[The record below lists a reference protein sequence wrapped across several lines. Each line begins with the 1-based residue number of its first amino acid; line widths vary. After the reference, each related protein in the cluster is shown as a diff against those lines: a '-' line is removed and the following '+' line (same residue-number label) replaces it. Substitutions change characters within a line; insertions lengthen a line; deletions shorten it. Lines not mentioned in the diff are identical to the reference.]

1 MPRLATFGG
10 TVSEF
15 AEQTVDS
22 IQHKDLRFRIYN
34 ALTATF
40 FIYSWILFFRAV
52 KLIDLNNLTWVDFL
66 LFVIF
71 LLVCLGF
78 AVNSRKYGRSFSG
91 YLIYPYY
98 VSILMPVIVYLVR
111 FLPVLGNSLIEQ
123 GFVEAFKTAIRFNK
137 GLFSNLGFVFYLF
150 TVVAIILAVVSLYE
164 LLAIRRLFFS
174 LRREHYR
181 IVRILDESL
190 VLKIV
195 RVMGLINLLYVAI
208 MIVFFYYKAF
218 TTVNYNHWI
227 TGIMTVVFA
236 FVFINML
243 SNVYVMLKYET
254 YNARTGPFLFIYG
267 LCILLMIF
275 TRIEGLPITRSVAGT
290 LLSVNALGII
300 YFLFLSLG
308 ILISLIGSYFTK
320 A

>member
-1 MPRLATFGG
+1 MTDSSAVNTDNKTAVPRLATFGG

-137 GLFSNLGFVFYLF
+137 GLFQIWALS
-150 TVVAIILAVVSLYE
+150 
-164 LLAIRRLFFS
+164 
-174 LRREHYR
+174 
-181 IVRILDESL
+181 
-190 VLKIV
+190 
-195 RVMGLINLLYVAI
+195 
-208 MIVFFYYKAF
+208 
-218 TTVNYNHWI
+218 
-227 TGIMTVVFA
+227 
-236 FVFINML
+236 FI
-243 SNVYVMLKYET
+243 
-254 YNARTGPFLFIYG
+254 FLPWW
-267 LCILLMIF
+267 
-275 TRIEGLPITRSVAGT
+275 R
-290 LLSVNALGII
+290 
-300 YFLFLSLG
+300 
-308 ILISLIGSYFTK
+308 
-320 A
+320 